1 MRRKKMPRTLATPLD
16 EAASSRDAN
25 IVENLVSLFAP
36 DVLLGYDYEIAYCVR
51 ERAPEEELM
60 ATVLEQT
67 VADFQRYFLS
77 QDEKGRKYFLAAE
90 EWFSEDD
97 SDWVFSFINCCAVLG
112 IEPGYLRRGL
122 ARWKQNSAVKKLFIQ
137 AA

>member
-1 MRRKKMPRTLATPLD
+1 MRRKKLPRTLATPSD
-16 EAASSRDAN
+16 EGASSRDAN

-36 DVLLGYDYEIAYCVR
+36 DVLLGCDYEIAYCGR

-77 QDEKGRKYFLAAE
+77 QAAPSLASSRLFAPR
-90 EWFSEDD
+90 
-97 SDWVFSFINCCAVLG
+97 LG
-112 IEPGYLRRGL
+112 ALKAKQRR
-122 ARWKQNSAVKKLFIQ
+122 
-137 AA
+137 

>member
-1 MRRKKMPRTLATPLD
+1 MATPVN
-16 EAASSRDAN
+16 EGASSHDGN

-36 DVLLGYDYEIAYCVR
+36 DLLLGYDYELAYCRR

-67 VADFQRYFLS
+67 VADFQRYFFS
-77 QDEKGRKYFLAAE
+77 RDAKRRKYFLAAE

-112 IEPGYLRRGL
+112 IEPGYLRCGL
-122 ARWKQNSAVKKLFIQ
+122 ARWKENSAVKKLSLQ